1 VKKWKKNVVN
11 QYPHFFIFALLTKA
25 IELPS
30 GKDLRNFCRRRTKFL
45 KEEMKQHP
53 LKSKVPAIAW
63 LLSLRTKL
71 SAP

>member
-1 VKKWKKNVVN
+1 L
-11 QYPHFFIFALLTKA
+11 PTKA

-30 GKDLRNFCRRRTKFL
+30 VKDLQNFCTRRAKFL

-53 LKSKVPAIAW
+53 LKSKVPAIAR

-71 SAP
+71 FAP